1 MTHEQY
7 EFLNSVQQ
15 DVMKRVAYANPT
27 CILGPMGPD
36 ELIIL
41 HHGGEFGDS
50 HRTEIGFSDD
60 ELIGT
65 KAIVVNRYIDDK
77 LAFHQFIITEDPT
90 HPEEVTPYGITS
102 VNTDFNGDADCD
114 IMSTLYSHIP
124 GMSWRRVEDRT
135 VSLCEKLDRVIRQA
149 QQPSFEEAI
158 HRILDEILEEGPG
171 KWDDDEDKDV

>member
-1 MTHEQY
+1 MTKEKY
-7 EFLNSVQQ
+7 EFLNGVQQ

-65 KAIVVNRYIDDK
+65 KSIVIERYIDNK
-77 LAFHQFIITEDPT
+77 LVFHQFIITEDPT
-90 HPEEVTPYGITS
+90 RPEEIIPYGVTTMNS
-102 VNTDFNGDADCD
+102 QFNGDADCD
-114 IMSTLYSHIP
+114 IMAVLYSHIP
-124 GMSWRRVEDRT
+124 GMEWSRVEDRS
-135 VSLCEKLDRVIRQA
+135 VSLCEKLDRAIRAA

-158 HRILDEILEEGPG
+158 HSIIDAAIAEGPG
-171 KWDDDEDKDV
+171 NWEDEDEDK